1 MGKKATMTTE
11 EIVAEIERLRQSPYV
26 KLAKD
31 TENKALR
38 QRLYNLRSLEKRGRA
53 IAEAL
58 GIDPS
63 GGGENG

>member
-1 MGKKATMTTE
+1 MGKKSTMTTE
-11 EIVAEIERLRQSPYV
+11 EIIAEIERLRRSPYV

-58 GIDPS
+58 GVDPS
-63 GGGENG
+63 EGGSNG